1 MPNALNPR
9 HWSHRALCQLLIAL
23 TIAGPGLARAQQP
36 VEIDEPKPVEV
47 DPSRPVDVDN
57 DNTLLADPKHAVA
70 DNLNL
75 SCILPGSCL
84 IAAGR
89 PAQILTSPFTQL
101 YPIEVIQA
109 ATIKETGVD
118 PLDAEHVVACL
129 VPPLMGPPSYS
140 ILFQFSKPVELKPGP
155 LTEHTEPGTHNGQA
169 YFKSKDPMAPSIF
182 MLDDK
187 TILAAPE
194 HSLRLLV
201 GRKSPTP
208 VPLAARFAAAAQG
221 DDFLMMFDV
230 ESLRALIQIGIAQA
244 KVPPELKSLI
254 EIPALVRTVEL
265 RINMSK
271 PGPTEAIVAANND
284 KDAQRLVEIFEEG
297 KQLVA
302 AKAGEE
308 AQKAL
313 ASDDPVE
320 QAAGRYSQR
329 MTKYWNERLEL
340 AREGERLVLFRVN
353 SDGSDQSHVMTVASI
368 GILAALMLPAIQAVR
383 EAARRNQSLNN
394 LKQIML
400 ALLNH
405 EAAKLR
411 FPAQANLSPDAK
423 PLLSWR
429 VHILPFIEESTLYS
443 QFHLDEPWDSEHNR
457 TLIARMPEIYLDP
470 SSKLAP
476 TDGRTHYLG
485 VEGEGR
491 FFEGGAKDGRAMM
504 SIRDGTSNTIAVV
517 QVDDSR
523 TVEWTR
529 PDDWELGPDESAAG
543 LGRLHAG
550 GVFLAGFCDGHVSA
564 VMESIDPHEL
574 KALLTV
580 AGGEVVNP

>member
-1 MPNALNPR
+1 
-9 HWSHRALCQLLIAL
+9 LLIAL
-23 TIAGPGLARAQQP
+23 TVAGPGAARAQQP
-36 VEIDEPKPVEV
+36 AAVDQPKPVEIEQ
-47 DPSRPVDVDN
+47 PSQTAPDD
-57 DNTLLADPKHAVA
+57 DTTLLADPKHAVA
-70 DNLNL
+70 GNLNL
-75 SCILPGSCL
+75 SCVLPGSCL
-84 IAAGR
+84 IAATR
-89 PAQILTSPFTQL
+89 PAQILSSPFTEL

-109 ATIKETGVD
+109 ATIKECGVD
-118 PLDAEHVVACL
+118 PLDAEQIVACL

-155 LTEHTEPGTHNGQA
+155 LTEHTEPGTLNGQA
-169 YFKSKDPMAPSIF
+169 YFKSKDPMAPSLF
-182 MLDDK
+182 MLDAK
-187 TILAAPE
+187 TLLAAPE

-201 GRKSPTP
+201 GRKTPTP
-208 VPLAARFAAAAQG
+208 VPLAARFAAAAHG
-221 DDFLMMFDV
+221 DDGLVMFDV

-254 EIPALVRTVEL
+254 EIPALVKTVEL
-265 RINMSK
+265 RVNLSK

-302 AKAGEE
+302 AKAAEE
-308 AQKAL
+308 SQKAL

-329 MTKYWNERLEL
+329 MTQYWDERLDL
-340 AREGERLVLFRVN
+340 TREDERLVLFRVN
-353 SDGSDQSHVMTVASI
+353 SDGSDQSQLMTVATI
-368 GILAALMLPAIQAVR
+368 GILVALLLPAVQAAR
-383 EAARRNQSLNN
+383 EAARRNQSMFNV
-394 LKQIML
+394 KQIML
-400 ALLNH
+400 ALLNY
-405 EAAKLR
+405 EATHR
-411 FPAQANLSPDAK
+411 HFPAQTNLDPDGK

-429 VHILPFIEESTLYS
+429 VHILPYIEQNGLYE

-457 TLIARMPEIYLDP
+457 QLISQMPEIYLDP
-470 SSKLAP
+470 SSNLTV

-485 VEGEGR
+485 AEGEGR
-491 FFEGGAKDGRAMM
+491 FFETGAKDGRTMM

-529 PDDWELGPDESAAG
+529 PDDWELGPDGSAAG

-550 GVFLAGFCDGHVSA
+550 AIFLAGFCDGHVTA
-564 VMESIDPHEL
+564 IHESIDPNQL

-580 AGGEVVNP
+580 AGGEVVNQ